1 MYKEFKT
8 PLNSFIGGWFIPK
21 KTCND
26 LIKYFNE
33 NKELQNPGKFG
44 IDDKFYVDKEYKD
57 SMDILID
64 NNNNNLEID
73 NYRKNLQEVLNLYQ
87 KRYPEV
93 RELEKFNLESF
104 NIQKYPKKG
113 GYKRWHNERRSKRG
127 SLRVLTFMTYLND
140 LEKGGTDFL
149 YQKITTP
156 SKKGLTLIWPV
167 DFTHTHKS
175 QICNKEKIITTGWFK
190 FI

>member
-8 PLNSFIGGWFIPK
+8 PLDSFIGGWFIPK

-26 LIKYFNE
+26 LIKYFNK
-33 NKELQNPGKFG
+33 NKKLQNPGGFF
-44 IDDKFYVDKEYKD
+44 INDKFYIDKKHKN

-64 NNNNNLEID
+64 NNNDFEIN
-73 NYRKNLQEVLNLYQ
+73 NYRKDLQKVLDLYQ
-87 KRYPEV
+87 ERYPEV
-93 RELEKFNLESF
+93 KDLEKFNLESF

-113 GYKRWHNERRSKRG
+113 GFKRWHNERRCKRG

>member
-1 MYKEFKT
+1 MFKEFKL
-8 PLNSFIGGWFIPK
+8 PSNSFIGGWFIPK

-26 LIKYFNE
+26 LIKYFNK
-33 NKELQNPGKFG
+33 NKKFQSPGKFAVNE
-44 IDDKFYVDKEYKD
+44 KFYINKKNKD
-57 SMDILID
+57 SMDISID
-64 NNNNNLEID
+64 NNNNDFEIY
-73 NYRKNLQEVLNLYQ
+73 NYRKDFQKVLDLYQ
-87 KRYPEV
+87 KKYPEV
-93 RELEKFNLESF
+93 VNLEKFNVESF

-113 GYKRWHNERRSKRG
+113 GYKNWHCERKSIRS

-167 DFTHTHKS
+167 DFTHTHRS
-175 QICNKEKIITTGWFK
+175 EICNEEKIITTGWFK